1 MMARASGPANPRLE
15 ALLDERDHIRI
26 RISILL
32 DARSKDDARIEAQY
46 DRLKDVQDRIDAFE
60 RNERSQSH

>member
-15 ALLDERDHIRI
+15 ALMDERDHIRI

-32 DARSKDDARIEAQY
+32 GARAKDDARIEAEY
-46 DRLKDVQDRIDAFE
+46 DRLKDVQDRIDAYE
-60 RNERSQSH
+60 RNERSQNS